1 MTKHKENV
9 KELQKLEQI
18 FVSLQLCK
26 KKHMRQLIV
35 VIALLQIAIG
45 LRAQIARDEIRKDIH
60 YSASNYLAYPFPRQM
75 RLTPAPSGKKPFYL
89 SHYGRHGSRYLTG
102 KEDYDFPCQVLAK
115 ADSAGKLTPLGKDVL
130 RRVTLIRAEADN
142 RFGELT
148 QLGARQHQQIAKRMY
163 EHFPEIFKGEVTVN
177 AKSTT
182 VIRCMLSMEYALL
195 QLISM
200 NPHLRVI
207 HDASKF
213 DMWYMNYQDKA
224 LRSQRMD
231 STTQAV
237 YDAFKKKYDKS
248 ELLMERLFND
258 QSYVKEQVDVWKLAI
273 ILFDLASNL
282 QSSELHKKMTLYDL
296 FSDEEVYNYW
306 KITNAWWYIN
316 YGGYTLNGGKQPYS
330 QRMLLRRIIQEADSC
345 IQLERPGATLRF
357 GHETMVLPLTCLLEL
372 DGYGLQ
378 TDNLESL
385 ERKGWLNY
393 RVFPM
398 GANVQFVFY
407 RKDLQDKDVWV
418 KVLLNES
425 ETVLPVR
432 SNTEPYY
439 KWSDVRDY
447 YLRKLDAYQN

>member
-60 YSASNYLAYPFPRQM
+60 YSASNYLAYPLPRQM

-102 KEDYDFPCQVLAK
+102 QDDYDFPCQVLAK

-130 RRVTLIRAEADN
+130 RRVTLMRGEADN

-148 QLGARQHQQIAKRMY
+148 QLGARQHQRIAKRMY
-163 EHFPEIFKGEVTVN
+163 EHFPEIFEGEVTVD

-231 STTQAV
+231 STTQVV
-237 YDAFKKKYDKS
+237 YNAFKKKYDKS
-248 ELLMERLFND
+248 ELLMEKLFND

-273 ILFDLASNL
+273 IL
-282 QSSELHKKMTLYDL
+282 
-296 FSDEEVYNYW
+296 
-306 KITNAWWYIN
+306 WWYIN

>member
-1 MTKHKENV
+1 
-9 KELQKLEQI
+9 
-18 FVSLQLCK
+18 
-26 KKHMRQLIV
+26 MRQLIV
-35 VIALLQIAIG
+35 IIALLHISIG

-60 YSASNYLAYPFPRQM
+60 YSASNYLAYPGPRQM
-75 RLTPAPSGKKPFYL
+75 KLTPAPSGKKPFYL
-89 SHYGRHGSRYLTG
+89 SHYGRHGSRFLI
-102 KEDYDFPCQVLAK
+102 EQNDYDFPYQILAK

-130 RRVTLIRAEADN
+130 KRVTLLRAEADN
-142 RFGELT
+142 HLGELT
-148 QLGARQHQQIAKRMY
+148 PLGAKQHQQIAKRMF
-163 EHFPEIFKGEVTVN
+163 ERFPEVFEGKANVD

-182 VIRCMLSMEYALL
+182 VNRCILSMEYALL

-200 NPHLRVI
+200 NPSLHVA
-207 HDASKF
+207 HEAAKF
-213 DMWYMNYQDKA
+213 DMWYMNYQDKK
-224 LRSQRMD
+224 LNRQKMD
-231 STTQAV
+231 STIKVVFQ
-237 YDAFKKKYDKS
+237 DFLQKYDKS
-248 ELLMERLFND
+248 ESLMEKLFND
-258 QSYVKEQVDVWKLAI
+258 MTYAKEQVDARELTSA
-273 ILFDLASNL
+273 LFKLASNL
-282 QSSELHKKMTLYDL
+282 QSTELRRKITLYDL

-447 YLRKLDAYQN
+447 YLRKLDAYQD